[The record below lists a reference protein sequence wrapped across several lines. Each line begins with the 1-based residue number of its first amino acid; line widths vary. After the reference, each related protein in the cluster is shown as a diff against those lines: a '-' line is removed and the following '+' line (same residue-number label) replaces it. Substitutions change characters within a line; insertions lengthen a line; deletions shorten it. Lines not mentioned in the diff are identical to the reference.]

1 MAKIINKTKKI
12 HTSKE
17 KPISSE
23 IKITST
29 KFIKGV
35 VGDDSIL
42 ASDIPQIAFIGRSN
56 VGKSSLINALTNS
69 KISRTS
75 SFPGRTQEI
84 NIFLINESY
93 YLVDLP
99 GYGFARASGLG
110 REKIGELIDS
120 YLFNSIYNQKR
131 IVLIIDANVGMT
143 ERDITMY
150 QELVHHEKDFIIVA
164 NKIDK
169 MTQAEYH
176 KKMTELKKLVGESRV
191 IPFSTKKRK
200 GIEAL
205 TDEIFS

>member
-1 MAKIINKTKKI
+1 MKIK
-12 HTSKE
+12 
-17 KPISSE
+17 
-23 IKITST
+23 ST

-56 VGKSSLINALTNS
+56 VGKSSLINVITNS
-69 KISRTS
+69 KVSRTS

-84 NIFLINESY
+84 NIFLVNDSF

-120 YLFNSIYNQKR
+120 YLFNSIYTQKK

-143 ERDITMY
+143 DKDILMLS
-150 QELVHHEKDFIIVA
+150 ELENHQKDFIIVA
-164 NKIDK
+164 NKIDRL
-169 MTQAEYH
+169 TQSEYH
-176 KKMTELKKLVGESRV
+176 REMTKLKKMAGTHEV
-191 IPFSTKKRK
+191 IPFSTKTRK
-200 GIEAL
+200 GTESLI
-205 TDEIFS
+205 DEIFS